1 MTTATNPPVGL
12 PTTEES
18 PMSKSVVASAR
29 INGEARHRTQNPLPA
44 DKRTTER
51 NLGVDRRGLDDAL
64 GLDLTRGAD
73 EW

>member
-1 MTTATNPPVGL
+1 
-12 PTTEES
+12 
-18 PMSKSVVASAR
+18 MSKSVVASAR